1 MSEAEL
7 EREKPIKDKE
17 LQANSQDGNN
27 IKNTKHNVK
36 LKTLYSLRN
45 NFTIIG
51 VTGKHGGGSSGVAKL
66 LSNSNLIED
75 SKTNLTSL
83 NPNNPEDIKV
93 RIAYNFLAFGNNFK
107 KYDVID
113 YKSVLLLHLFHESI
127 LSTTNED
134 KTIWKKEAIN
144 KIIEFICQNG
154 KTGAFAK
161 QFENRFKS
169 DDDFT
174 NLKKILTDKGKGWF
188 DALSIINDELNIY
201 LKKNKTDKILYKFY
215 FKFFKNFSDV
225 IFDELFNVC
234 PTKRSRLLHDIGNN
248 LRLYGTVQNLNM
260 TDNDTTHIYKVAES
274 INYLIKSHKSNNKE
288 TKIVID
294 SLKNSLEL
302 MYFKEKFA
310 AFYMLSVNKDE
321 NERKKYIAEKFDN
334 NQEDKHFKETFFLG
348 EAEYS
353 GSDFS
358 KGKFAYP
365 DIENCIQKSEYHIY
379 FTDEAKVQKQII
391 KLLALIEQPG
401 IITPTSAERCMQIAM
416 NAKLNSGCIS
426 RQVGAVITDKDY
438 VIKAVGWND
447 VAKNQLPCKLRN
459 AQDLIN
465 GRNIDHFSDFEASGE
480 VVTGK
485 DKQKFLKLFSDDIT
499 RIVQQDL
506 GGRNCSFCFK
516 THLNTYEGEKN
527 QVHTRSLH
535 AEENAMMQIAKNGGE
550 GLKEGILFTTASP
563 CELCSKKAYQLGITK
578 IYYVDPYPGIAT
590 KHILKS
596 GVDEKN
602 DPKLELFKG
611 AIGNTF
617 HKLYDSF
624 LPYKDEL
631 AIRTEVQP
639 MSPPVTEIASVKTIL
654 DRNLTAEAKESFN
667 EFIKDKSDN
676 MDGVL
681 ELIKIG
687 LETIKE
693 NDKNNAS

>member
-1 MSEAEL
+1 MTEAEL
-7 EREKPIKDKE
+7 EREKPIRDKE
-17 LQANSQDGNN
+17 LQNNSSDRN
-27 IKNTKHNVK
+27 NVK
-36 LKTLYSLRN
+36 LQTLYSLRN

-66 LSNSNLIED
+66 LSNSNLLED

-93 RIAYNFLAFGNNFK
+93 QIAYNFLAFGNNFK
-107 KYDVID
+107 KYEVID

-127 LSTTNED
+127 LATTNED
-134 KTIWKKEAIN
+134 KTIWKDEAIN

-154 KTGAFAK
+154 KTGAFAQ

-188 DALSIINDELNIY
+188 DALSTINEELNFY
-201 LKKNKTDKILYKFY
+201 LRKNKTDKILYEYY
-215 FKFFKNFSDV
+215 FKIFKDFSDL
-225 IFDELFNVC
+225 IFKELFKVC
-234 PTKRSRLLHDIGNN
+234 PTKRSRLLHDLGNN
-248 LRLYGTVQNLNM
+248 LRLYGTVQNLNR
-260 TDNDTTHIYKVAES
+260 TDNDTTYIYKVAES
-274 INYLIKSHKSNNKE
+274 INYLIKSHKSHNKE

-321 NERKKYIAEKFDN
+321 DDRRKYISTKFN
-334 NQEDKHFKETFFLG
+334 NNEEDEHFKQTYFLG

-379 FTDEAKVQKQII
+379 FTDIAKVQKQII

-459 AQDLIN
+459 ADDLVN
-465 GRNIDHFSDFEASGE
+465 KRNKDHFSDFEISGD
-480 VVTGK
+480 VATGK
-485 DKQKFLKLFSDDIT
+485 DKQKFLKLFSEDISQ
-499 RIVQQDL
+499 INQQDL

-516 THLNTYEGEKN
+516 THLNVYEGEKN

-550 GLKEGILFTTASP
+550 GLKDGILFTTASP

-596 GVDEKN
+596 GVDKKN
-602 DPKLELFKG
+602 DPTLELFKG

-631 AIRTEVQP
+631 AIRTGVKP
-639 MSPPVTEIASVKTIL
+639 TSPPVTEIASVKTIL
-654 DRNLTAEAKESFN
+654 DRNLSADAKDSFS
-667 EFIKDKSDN
+667 EFMKDRSDN

-681 ELIKIG
+681 ELIKMG
-687 LETIKE
+687 LQKIEE
-693 NDKNNAS
+693 NRKDDVAGN

>member
-1 MSEAEL
+1 MNSSKSEKENPL
-7 EREKPIKDKE
+7 NNEK
-17 LQANSQDGNN
+17 LQNDPQNENN
-27 IKNTKHNVK
+27 INNVEDKGK
-36 LKTLYSLRN
+36 LQTLYSLRN

-51 VTGKHGGGSSGVAKL
+51 VTGKHGGGSSAVAKL
-66 LSNSNLIED
+66 LSNPKLIED
-75 SKTNLTSL
+75 SKTNLSTL

-93 RIAYNFLAFGNNFK
+93 KISYDFLAFGNNFK
-107 KYDVID
+107 KYEVID

-127 LSTTNED
+127 LLTTNED
-134 KTIWKKEAIN
+134 KNIWKDKAIE

-154 KTGAFAK
+154 KTGAFA
-161 QFENRFKS
+161 QHFINRFDS
-169 DDDFT
+169 NDDFT
-174 NLKKILTDKGKGWF
+174 KLKKILSDKGKGWF
-188 DALSIINDELNIY
+188 DALSNINGELNIY

-215 FKFFKNFSDV
+215 FKFFKNFSDI

-234 PTKRSRLLHDIGNN
+234 PTKRSRLLHDLGNN
-248 LRLYGTVQNLNM
+248 LRLYGTVENL
-260 TDNDTTHIYKVAES
+260 DLKDSDTTHIYKVAES
-274 INYLIKSHKSNNKE
+274 INYLIKSHKSHNKE

-321 NERKKYIAEKFDN
+321 NERKKYIARKFGD
-334 NQEDKHFKETFFLG
+334 NQEDNHFKETFILG

-365 DIENCIQKSEYHIY
+365 DIENCIQKSEYHINY
-379 FTDEAKVQKQII
+379 TSDSEVQKQII

-459 AQDLIN
+459 AEDLVN
-465 GRNIDHFSDFEASGE
+465 AKNNDHFSDFEISGE

-485 DKQKFLKLFSDDIT
+485 KNQMFFKLFSNDISQ
-499 RIVQQDL
+499 IDHKDL

-550 GLKEGILFTTASP
+550 GLKDGILFTTASP

-596 GVDEKN
+596 GVDAKN

-611 AIGNTF
+611 AIGKTF

-631 AIRTEVQP
+631 VIRTGVKP
-639 MSPPVTEIASVKTIL
+639 TSPPITEVASVKTIL
-654 DRNLTAEAKESFN
+654 DRNLNGETKEIFN
-667 EFIKDKSDN
+667 EFMKDKSEN

-681 ELIKIG
+681 QLIEIG
-687 LETIKE
+687 LKTLKE
-693 NDKNNAS
+693 NNKD